1 MPVASA
7 PDTTLLPHFHMTI
20 SFDSLIGRVGVVADQ
35 KGMTGGTP

>member
-20 SFDSLIGRVGVVADQ
+20 SFDSLIGYWA
-35 KGMTGGTP
+35 